1 MALNSASTAG
11 PMKKA
16 VWVGVAIAIAVAGA
30 WGYAALA
37 RREDDSGRP
46 VRLLAIAEEQS
57 LDLSFSRSGRIVSS
71 VPDEGETVSSGDTVT
86 RIEEP
91 GLAEDASDFQRQMA
105 EAQARERARREDVAR
120 LQAQLAEVTSEEK
133 RVSRLVREGV
143 APAAQLETLQHRRE
157 GISAEIR
164 SREAEKGRIAAE
176 EEALQ
181 VRLGKVRRFE
191 KEGALVAPGTGTV
204 LTRHHR
210 QGEWVAAGEPIVTI
224 QLAAPYLRVEVPEER
239 LSAFTVGKSV
249 EVWPQARPDA
259 RVRAR
264 VVSIRPRSEFATRRN
279 WGLQSRDLRTFSVR
293 LAAEGLPIVSGQTF
307 VVEAGAN

>member
-1 MALNSASTAG
+1 
-11 PMKKA
+11 MKKA
-16 VWVGVAIAIAVAGA
+16 VWVGVAIAIAVAGT
-30 WGYAALA
+30 WGYGALA

-57 LDLSFSRSGRIVSS
+57 LALSFSRSGRLVSV
-71 VPDEGETVSSGDTVT
+71 VPDEGETVNRGSVVT

-91 GLAEDASDFQRQMA
+91 GLAEDAFDFQRQMA
-105 EAQARERARREDVAR
+105 EARAREHSRKEDVAR

-133 RVSRLVREGV
+133 RISRLVKEGIS
-143 APAAQLETLQHRRE
+143 PTAQLETLQHRRE
-157 GISAEIR
+157 GIAAEIR
-164 SREAEKGRIAAE
+164 AREAEKGRIAAE
-176 EEALQ
+176 EAALG

-191 KEGALVAPGTGTV
+191 KEGALVAPATGTV

-210 QGEWVAAGEPIVTI
+210 MGEWVAAGEPIVTI
-224 QLAAPYLRVEVPEER
+224 QVAAPYLRVEVPEER

-249 EVWPQARPDA
+249 EIWPPARPDS
-259 RVRAR
+259 RSRAK

-279 WGLQSRDLRTFSVR
+279 WGLYNRDLRTFSVR
-293 LAAEGLPIVSGQTF
+293 LASESLSVVSGQTF

>member
-1 MALNSASTAG
+1 
-11 PMKKA
+11 MKKA
-16 VWVGVAIAIAVAGA
+16 VWVGVAIAIAVAGT
-30 WGYAALA
+30 WGYGALA

-57 LDLSFSRSGRIVSS
+57 LALSFSRSGRLISP
-71 VPDEGETVSSGDTVT
+71 VPDEGEPVRKGETVT

-91 GLAEDASDFQRQMA
+91 GLAEDASDFERQMA
-105 EAQARERARREDVAR
+105 EAQAREKGRQEDVAR
-120 LQAQLAEVTSEEK
+120 LQAQLAEVSSEEK
-133 RVSRLVREGV
+133 RVARLVREGI

-164 SREAEKGRIAAE
+164 AREAEKGRIGAE

-191 KEGALVAPGTGTV
+191 KEGALVAPASGTV

-210 QGEWVAAGEPIVTI
+210 MGEWIAAGEPVVTI

-239 LSAFTVGKSV
+239 LSAFSVGKSV
-249 EVWPQARPDA
+249 EVWPQARPDS
-259 RVRAR
+259 RTRAQ

-293 LAAEGLPIVSGQTF
+293 LAPEGLPVVSGQTF